1 LIVFRDKLGKEQYET
16 KTIVLKKRIDELIA
30 ADIIEEKKITP
41 FRGRLMRPKREE
53 VHIHS
58 IKLFYESVLS
68 VSGKYVADFYRK
80 ATHTIS
86 VDSSVREIVLGDGI
100 FPIRTKSGFAKAFSR
115 KKTKNKVDM
124 RLEEHVFIEEE
135 GQIFFDHH
143 GKEIRFPYKINS
155 KTIENYPKR
164 ILQNNEPN
172 VKRSELKHEA
182 VIDKLSKKLKKPLEP
197 DVRNLNDELIVNEIN
212 EIYVPVFEARLIG
225 PKKKVGILRLDAVR
239 KKIL

>member
-1 LIVFRDKLGKEQYET
+1 MGKEQYET

-30 ADIIEEKKITP
+30 ADIIEEKKTTP

-58 IKLFYESVLS
+58 IKLFYESILS

-86 VDSSVREIVLGDGI
+86 VDSNVREIVLGDGI

-115 KKTKNKVDM
+115 KKAKNKVDM

-143 GKEIRFPYKINS
+143 GKEIRFPFKINS

-182 VIDKLSKKLKKPLEP
+182 VIDKLSKKLKKPLDP

>member
-1 LIVFRDKLGKEQYET
+1 MGKEQYET
-16 KTIVLKKRIDELIA
+16 KTIVLKKRIDEQIA
-30 ADIIEEKKITP
+30 AEIIEEKKTAP

-53 VHIHS
+53 VHTHS

-100 FPIRTKSGFAKAFSR
+100 FPIRTKSGFTKAFSS
-115 KKTKNKVDM
+115 KKAKNKVDM
-124 RLEEHVFIEEE
+124 RLEEHVFLEEE
-135 GQIFFDHH
+135 GKIFFDHH
-143 GKEIRFPYKINS
+143 GKEIRFPFKINS

-182 VIDKLSKKLKKPLEP
+182 VIDKLSKKLKKPLDP

>member
-1 LIVFRDKLGKEQYET
+1 LGKEQYET
-16 KTIVLKKRIDELIA
+16 KTIVLKKRIDDRNA
-30 ADIIEEKKITP
+30 ADILQEKKTAP
-41 FRGRLMRPKREE
+41 FRGRLMRPKRDE

-58 IKLFYESVLS
+58 IKLFYESILS

-86 VDSSVREIVLGDGI
+86 VDSNVREIVLGDGI
-100 FPIRTKSGFAKAFSR
+100 FPIRTKSGFVKAFST
-115 KKTKNKVDM
+115 KKAKNKVDM

-143 GKEIRFPYKINS
+143 GKEIRFPFKINS

-164 ILQNNEPN
+164 ILEKNQPN
-172 VKRSELKHEA
+172 VRTPELNYDAAIK
-182 VIDKLSKKLKKPLEP
+182 KLSTNLKKPLEP
-197 DVRNLNDELIVNEIN
+197 DVRKLNDELIVNEVN

>member
-1 LIVFRDKLGKEQYET
+1 MGKEQYET

-30 ADIIEEKKITP
+30 ADIIEEKKTTP

-86 VDSSVREIVLGDGI
+86 VDSTVREIVLGDGI
-100 FPIRTKSGFAKAFSR
+100 FPIRTKSGFAKALSR
-115 KKTKNKVDM
+115 KKAKNKVDM

-143 GKEIRFPYKINS
+143 GKEISFPFKINS

-172 VKRSELKHEA
+172 VKRSELNHEA
-182 VIDKLSKKLKKPLEP
+182 VIDKLSKKLKKPLDP

-225 PKKKVGILRLDAVR
+225 PKKKVGILRLDAVG

>member
-1 LIVFRDKLGKEQYET
+1 LGKEQYET
-16 KTIVLKKRIDELIA
+16 KTIVLKKRIDDRNA
-30 ADIIEEKKITP
+30 TDIIEEKKTTP
-41 FRGRLMRPKREE
+41 FRGRLTRPKRDE

-58 IKLFYESVLS
+58 IKLFYESILS

-86 VDSSVREIVLGDGI
+86 VDSNIREIVLGDGI
-100 FPIRTKSGFAKAFSR
+100 FPIRTKSGFVKAFSS
-115 KKTKNKVDM
+115 KKAKNKVDM

-143 GKEIRFPYKINS
+143 GKEIRFPFKINS

-164 ILQNNEPN
+164 ILEKNQPN
-172 VKRSELKHEA
+172 VRTPEINYDA
-182 VIDKLSKKLKKPLEP
+182 AIRKLSTNLKKPLEP
-197 DVRNLNDELIVNEIN
+197 DVRKLNDELIVKEVN

>member
-1 LIVFRDKLGKEQYET
+1 MGKEQYET

-30 ADIIEEKKITP
+30 ADIIEEKKTTP

-86 VDSSVREIVLGDGI
+86 VDSTVREIVLGDGI
-100 FPIRTKSGFAKAFSR
+100 FPIRTKSGFAKAFSS

-124 RLEEHVFIEEE
+124 RLEEHVFIEDE

-143 GKEIRFPYKINS
+143 GKEICFPFKINS

-182 VIDKLSKKLKKPLEP
+182 VIDKLSKKLKKPLDP

-212 EIYVPVFEARLIG
+212 EIYVPVFEARLID

>member
-1 LIVFRDKLGKEQYET
+1 LGKEQYET
-16 KTIVLKKRIDELIA
+16 KTIVLKKRIDEQIA
-30 ADIIEEKKITP
+30 ADIIEEKKTTS
-41 FRGRLMRPKREE
+41 FRGHLMRPKKEE

-115 KKTKNKVDM
+115 KKAKNKVDM
-124 RLEEHVFIEEE
+124 QLEEHVFIEEE

-143 GKEIRFPYKINS
+143 GKEIRFLFKINS

-182 VIDKLSKKLKKPLEP
+182 VIDKLSKKLKKPLDP

-212 EIYVPVFEARLIG
+212 KIYVPVFEARLIG
-225 PKKKVGILRLDAVR
+225 PKKKVGILRLDAVG

>member
-1 LIVFRDKLGKEQYET
+1 MGKEQYET

-86 VDSSVREIVLGDGI
+86 VDSTVREIVLGDGI

-115 KKTKNKVDM
+115 KKAKNKVDM

-143 GKEIRFPYKINS
+143 GKEIHFPYKINS

-182 VIDKLSKKLKKPLEP
+182 VIDKLSKKLKKPLDP

-225 PKKKVGILRLDAVR
+225 PKKKVGILRLDAVI

>member
-1 LIVFRDKLGKEQYET
+1 MGKEQYET

-30 ADIIEEKKITP
+30 ADIIKEKKTTS

-115 KKTKNKVDM
+115 KKAKNKVDM

-143 GKEIRFPYKINS
+143 GKEIHFPYKINS

-182 VIDKLSKKLKKPLEP
+182 VIDKLSKKLKKPLDP